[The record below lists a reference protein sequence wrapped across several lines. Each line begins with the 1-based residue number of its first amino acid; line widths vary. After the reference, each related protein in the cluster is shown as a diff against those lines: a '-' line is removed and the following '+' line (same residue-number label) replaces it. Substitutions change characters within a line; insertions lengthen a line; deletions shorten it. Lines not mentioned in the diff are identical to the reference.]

1 MEDKVLV
8 IKDKKP
14 DMVTVADVTDIRL
27 IQAGYYWDAGYN
39 EFDFLCKIN
48 GEKDVIH
55 MVQQR
60 QDDGY
65 GLVIRSEKE
74 DIWERISSKEAFE
87 LESKL
92 LDEVEYRTYHN
103 RIEKMITLDEC
114 QNMHCELME
123 NENVHLDHVIGSL
136 WTELDKRQEEITN
149 KVITDFRKKTD
160 MKFHLLDGMTAGE
173 IEQMVSYY
181 VQTKIIDYDLDAKI
195 ENVVLSGSRCRGIE
209 KRGSDLDVVLSYEGN
224 IREDA
229 LFNILH
235 EDKFEIAGVEVDIN
249 PITEEKIGPLAE
261 YLESADQYLKEKAQ
275 EKNMEKL
282 SVKEKIK
289 QAKRVSQDKK
299 TGNIRKSKNVER

>member
-1 MEDKVLV
+1 MEDKVLE
-8 IKDKKP
+8 IQDKKQ
-14 DMVTVADVTDIRL
+14 DMITAADVTDIRL
-27 IQAGYYWDAGYN
+27 TQAGYYWDAGYN
-39 EFDFLCKIN
+39 EFDFSCKIN

-60 QDDGY
+60 QDEGY

-114 QNMHCELME
+114 QDMHYELME
-123 NENVHLDHVIGSL
+123 NENVHLNNVIGSL
-136 WTELDKRQEEITN
+136 WTELDRKQGEISN
-149 KVITDFRKKTD
+149 AVIADFRKKTD
-160 MKFHLLDGMTAGE
+160 VNFHLLDGMTVGE

-181 VQTKIIDYDLDAKI
+181 VQAKIIDYDIDAKI

-209 KRGSDLDVVLSYEGN
+209 KKGSDLDVVVSYEGS
-224 IREDA
+224 IREDS

-235 EDKFEIAGVEVDIN
+235 EEKFEIAGVEVDIN
-249 PITEEKIGPLAE
+249 PITEGKTGPLAE
-261 YLESADQYLKEKAQ
+261 YLESADQYLKEKAAERKL
-275 EKNMEKL
+275 EKP
-282 SVKEKIK
+282 SVREKIK
-289 QAKRVSQDKK
+289 QARQVSQNKK
-299 TGNIRKSKNVER
+299 TGNIGKSKNVER

>member
-39 EFDFLCKIN
+39 EFDFSCKIN
-48 GEKDVIH
+48 GEKDAIH

-209 KRGSDLDVVLSYEGN
+209 KRGSDLDVVVSYEGN

-249 PITEEKIGPLAE
+249 PITEDKTGPLAE

-275 EKNMEKL
+275 EKNLEKL

>member
-14 DMVTVADVTDIRL
+14 DMITAADITDIRL
-27 IQAGYYWDAGYN
+27 TQAGYYWDAGYN
-39 EFDFLCKIN
+39 EFDFSCKIN
-48 GEKDVIH
+48 GEKDAIH

-87 LESKL
+87 LEGKL
-92 LDEVEYRTYHN
+92 LDEVEYRNYHN

-114 QNMHCELME
+114 QKMHCELME
-123 NENVHLDHVIGSL
+123 NENVHLNHVIGSL
-136 WTELDKRQEEITN
+136 WSELDKRQEEISN
-149 KVITDFRKKTD
+149 EVITDFRKKTD
-160 MKFHLLDGMTAGE
+160 MNFHLLDGMTVGE

-209 KRGSDLDVVLSYEGN
+209 KKGSDLDVVVSYEGS

-249 PITEEKIGPLAE
+249 PITEEKTGPLAE

-275 EKNMEKL
+275 EKNLEKL

-299 TGNIRKSKNVER
+299 TGNIGKSRNVER

>member
-1 MEDKVLV
+1 MEDKLLV

-14 DMVTVADVTDIRL
+14 DMVTATDVTDIRL
-27 IQAGYYWDAGYN
+27 TQAGYYWDAGYN

-48 GEKDVIH
+48 GEKDAIH

-123 NENVHLDHVIGSL
+123 NENVHLNHVIGSL
-136 WTELDKRQEEITN
+136 WSELDKRQEEITN

-181 VQTKIIDYDLDAKI
+181 VQTKIIEYDLDAKI

-209 KRGSDLDVVLSYEGN
+209 KRGSDLDVVVSYEGN

-249 PITEEKIGPLAE
+249 PITEEKTGP
-261 YLESADQYLKEKAQ
+261 
-275 EKNMEKL
+275 
-282 SVKEKIK
+282 
-289 QAKRVSQDKK
+289 
-299 TGNIRKSKNVER
+299 

>member
-39 EFDFLCKIN
+39 EFDFSCKIN
-48 GEKDVIH
+48 GEKDAIH

-209 KRGSDLDVVLSYEGN
+209 KRGSDLDVVVSYEGN

-249 PITEEKIGPLAE
+249 PITEDKTGSLAE

-275 EKNMEKL
+275 EKNLEKL